1 MAGILS
7 QQFRNAVSKHKD
19 YRMKDEST
27 ASVAYSTGFLNFD
40 FMNGTVVHV
49 KSEERN
55 FDYYSVG
62 IQDGCLVMLIGRSGC
77 GKTTWAVQTA
87 SNIVREYPNAC
98 IFHDDIEGGLTE
110 YRKELLSGFH
120 GEELNTKYI
129 SRNTGITAENF
140 YERLRIIHDTKLE
153 NRESY
158 EYDTGMFD
166 SNGNRIYKLEPTV
179 YILDSLALLM
189 PAQYT
194 EEEALSGS
202 MSATA
207 AAKVNSMSFKR
218 IIPMLKSANIILLV
232 INHINKKIEINPM
245 MHTKTQVSYL
255 KQDETLPGGNTVIYL
270 TNLLIK
276 FDDNSKFKKDEAFG
290 ISGNLV
296 DITLVKSRNN
306 RAGKSC
312 TLVFDQDKGFDPEL
326 SLFVML
332 KNAKRVNGAGAY
344 LYIGDRSDIKFSQ
357 KNFKEKLHESPEL
370 RDVFIKEVMNM
381 LKEELNEQNSQTT
394 DSGFDYS
401 LGKDILSMVN
411 TMAAA

>member
-1 MAGILS
+1 MGLLA
-7 QQFRNAVSKHKD
+7 QQFRTAVSKHKD

-27 ASVAYSTGFLNFD
+27 SSVAYSTGFLNFD

-49 KSEERN
+49 KSEERT

-87 SNIVREYPNAC
+87 SNVIRDYPNAC

-120 GEELNTKYI
+120 GEELATKYI

-153 NRESY
+153 NRSDY
-158 EYDTGMFD
+158 EYDTGSFD
-166 SNGNRIYKLEPTV
+166 SNGDRIYKLEPTV

-218 IIPMLKSANIILLV
+218 IIPMLKSANIILLL

-270 TNLLIK
+270 TNLLLR

-312 TLVFDQDKGFDPEL
+312 TLVFDQDNGFDPEL

-332 KNAKRVNGAGAY
+332 KNAKRINGAGAY

-357 KNFKEKLHESPEL
+357 KTFKEKLHESDEL
-370 RDVFIKEVMNM
+370 RKVFMDEVIKL
-381 LKEELNEQNSQTT
+381 LKEELDEQGNQTT
-394 DSGFDYS
+394 SSGFDYS
-401 LGKDILSMVN
+401 LGKDIISMVN
-411 TMAAA
+411 TSSV